1 MESKN
6 YRDYVIKNGK
16 LMGDFDKM
24 YKNSEEVPWY
34 QDETAFALFTEI
46 DLSIINYY
54 HKKYQFK
61 DICEIGCGYG
71 YITNRLQNEI
81 INGGG

>member
-1 MESKN
+1 MIL
-6 YRDYVIKNGK
+6 IKCTKILKRCLGIK
-16 LMGDFDKM
+16 I
-24 YKNSEEVPWY
+24 EEVPWY

-46 DLSIINYY
+46 NLSIINYY

>member
-34 QDETAFALFTEI
+34 QD
-46 DLSIINYY
+46 
-54 HKKYQFK
+54 
-61 DICEIGCGYG
+61 
-71 YITNRLQNEI
+71 
-81 INGGG
+81 